1 MPTICNRNPMTT
13 QQIRFKES
21 LQDRE
26 LASNL
31 DFRLEIADPW
41 FLNFK
46 RLRKVNTNA

>member
-21 LQDRE
+21 LQNRE
-26 LASNL
+26 LANNL

-41 FLNFK
+41 FLSFK
-46 RLRKVNTNA
+46 RLRKVSE